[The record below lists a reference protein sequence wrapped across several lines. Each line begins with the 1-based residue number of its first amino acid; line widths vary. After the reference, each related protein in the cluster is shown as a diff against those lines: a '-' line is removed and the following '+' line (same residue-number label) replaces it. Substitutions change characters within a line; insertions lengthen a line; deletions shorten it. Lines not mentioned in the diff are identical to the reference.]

1 MELEPAKFTAFHL
14 AISDESSPK
23 LISEYDFLVDYW
35 SKSTNLILIPTWN
48 QSDLSQSLL
57 DIPIYKF
64 VDFSMVFLPNEIRS
78 DYNDRWT
85 NHN

>member
-1 MELEPAKFTAFHL
+1 MELEPAKFTTFHL

-57 DIPIYKF
+57 DTTIYNF
-64 VDFSMVFLPNEIRS
+64 DDFSMVFLPIEIRS
-78 DYNDRWT
+78 DYNGRWT
-85 NHN
+85 NNN

>member
-1 MELEPAKFTAFHL
+1 MELEPAKCTTFHL
-14 AISDESSPK
+14 DIFDKSSPK
-23 LISEYDFLVDYW
+23 LISEYGFLVYYW

-48 QSDLSQSLL
+48 QSDLSQSIL

-85 NHN
+85 NYN